1 VRRILVTGASGFV
14 GGHLRV
20 ALREAFPQARL
31 MAATR
36 GESVAAW
43 DEAVTFDLLEPA
55 GCREAVRAARPDAVI
70 HLAAMAAPGKSFGDP
85 VLTWRVNLL
94 GTVAIGEA
102 VLAEAKGALFVQA
115 SSVEAYGDS
124 FLEGR
129 VLAEDAPLRPANP
142 YAASK
147 TAAEIAV
154 EEMARRGL
162 RAVRLRPC
170 NHTGAGQ
177 SEDFVVAAFA
187 RQAALIAAGKQEPVM
202 RVGALDRWRDFLDV
216 ADVCEGYVAVLRHAE
231 SLAAGAVFNL
241 ASGQPKHIGTILEDI
256 RRIAG
261 IAARIEEDPSRLRPT
276 DPVRTEADAGAARAA
291 LGWAPRVPWENTLA
305 AVVADWRARVS

>member
-14 GGHLRV
+14 GGHLRP
-20 ALREAFPQARL
+20 ALREAFPSARL

-36 GESVAAW
+36 GESVADW
-43 DEAVTFDLLEPA
+43 DEAVTLDLLEPA
-55 GCREAVRAARPDAVI
+55 GCREAVRAAKPDALI
-70 HLAAMAAPGKSFGDP
+70 HLAALAAPGKSFDDP

-102 VLAEAKGALFVQA
+102 VLASAAEAVFVQA
-115 SSVEAYGDS
+115 SSVEVYGHS
-124 FLEGR
+124 FLAGR

-147 TAAEIAV
+147 AAAELAV

-162 RAVRLRPC
+162 RAIVLRPC

-216 ADVCEGYVAVLRHAE
+216 ADVCAGYVAALRHAAT
-231 SLAAGAVFNL
+231 LPPGAVFNL

-256 RRIAG
+256 SHLAG
-261 IAARIEEDPSRLRPT
+261 IAARIEEDPARMRPT
-276 DPVRTEADAGAARAA
+276 DPVRTEADAGAARAT
-291 LGWAPRVPWENTLA
+291 LGWTPRVPWEETLA
-305 AVVADWRARVS
+305 AVVADWRARIS